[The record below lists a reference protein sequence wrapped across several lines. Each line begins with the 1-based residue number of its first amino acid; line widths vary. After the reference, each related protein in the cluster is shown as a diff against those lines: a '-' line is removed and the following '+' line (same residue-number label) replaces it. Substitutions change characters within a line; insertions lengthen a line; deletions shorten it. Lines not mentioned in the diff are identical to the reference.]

1 METDDTDG
9 KKKPVK
15 PRRRK
20 GTGGLFRRGDIWY
33 AKWTDRGEATV
44 VSTGIRA
51 DGADDK
57 ERRRRRREA
66 EDWLMEQTEPLR
78 LRHRA
83 DAVAMLMRRLQ
94 TAEERLKD
102 AVGKT
107 VEKATL
113 GDMARLFRESARR
126 PDCSEGQLSRYC
138 AALDRFAA
146 FAGAGK
152 PVADVGDSDAEAYS
166 RHLAKSFSPNTHNK
180 NVNALDLAWR
190 VCGASAG
197 IANGKNPWAAITR
210 KRLDTHVRRVLTH
223 EETDK
228 MLATAK
234 GELRTLVA
242 VCLYTGLRL
251 GDACRLKWEDVRDG
265 AVFVL
270 TAKRGRRVAV
280 PIHPKLAEVLAE
292 VRGRRRG
299 YVMPNMARR
308 YGANENGSSAVSKH
322 VTRLIVRCGIEPSFA
337 VGNRKDVKGGKQ
349 RMRPDAGAHS
359 LRHTFVTRAIEAG
372 VPPHVVQ
379 AVVGHSSAAMTEHY
393 THLSD
398 KAVLEAFGKI
408 E

>member
-1 METDDTDG
+1 MESDETDG
-9 KKKPVK
+9 KEKPVK

-20 GTGGLFRRGDIWY
+20 GTGGLFRRGKIWY
-33 AKWTDRGEATV
+33 AKWIDHGEATV

-51 DGADDK
+51 DGEDDK
-57 ERRRRRREA
+57 ERRKRRKEA
-66 EDWLMEQTEPLR
+66 EDWLMEQTEPMR

-83 DAVAMLMRRLQ
+83 DAVALLMRRLQ
-94 TAEERLKD
+94 TAEERLAD

-107 VEKATL
+107 VGKATL
-113 GDMARLFRESARR
+113 GDMARLFRDSARR

-138 AALDRFAA
+138 AALDRFAT

-152 PVADVGDSDAEAYS
+152 AVADVVDADAEAYS
-166 RHLAKSFSPNTHNK
+166 RHLAKALSPNTHNK

-190 VCGASAG
+190 VCGSAAG
-197 IANGKNPWAAITR
+197 VAEGRNPWAAITR

-223 EETDK
+223 EETDR
-228 MLATAK
+228 MLSTAK

-280 PIHPKLAEVLAE
+280 PLHQKLADALAKAK
-292 VRGRRRG
+292 GRRRG
-299 YVMPNMARR
+299 CVMPGMARR
-308 YGANENGSSAVSKH
+308 YGADGAGASNVSKD
-322 VTRLIVRCGIEPSFA
+322 VKRLMERCGIATTFKS
-337 VGNRKDVKGGKQ
+337 KKGAKRCAARG
-349 RMRPDAGAHS
+349 RPEAGAHS

-408 E
+408 K

>member
-1 METDDTDG
+1 MEIEESDG
-9 KKKPVK
+9 RKKPAK

-20 GTGGLFRRGDIWY
+20 GTGGLFRRGNVWY
-33 AKWTDRGEATV
+33 AKWTHKGEATV

-51 DGADDK
+51 DGADDR

-83 DAVAMLMRRLQ
+83 DAVALLMRRLQ

-107 VEKATL
+107 VEAATL

-126 PDCSEGQLSRYC
+126 PDCSEGQLARYC

-152 PVADVGDSDAEAYS
+152 PVEEIGDADAEAYS
-166 RHLAKSFSPNTHNK
+166 RHLAKALSPNTHNK

-190 VCGASAG
+190 VCGAAAG
-197 IANGKNPWAAITR
+197 VADGRNPWAAITR
-210 KRLDTHVRRVLTH
+210 KRLDTHVRRVLTR
-223 EETDK
+223 EETDR
-228 MLATAK
+228 MLAEAK

-242 VCLYTGLRL
+242 VCLYTGLRM

-265 AVFVL
+265 AVYVL
-270 TAKRGRRVAV
+270 TAKRGRMVAV
-280 PIHPKLAEVLAE
+280 PLLPKLAEVLAG
-292 VRGRRRG
+292 VRGRRSG
-299 YVMPNMARR
+299 YVMPGMARR
-308 YGANENGSSAVSKH
+308 YGSDGAGASNVSKD
-322 VTRLIVRCGIEPSFA
+322 VTRLMARCGIETSVA
-337 VGNRKDVKGGKQ
+337 VGGRNG

-398 KAVLEAFGKI
+398 KAVLAAFGKI
-408 E
+408 G